1 MTKESE
7 NRVTKRK
14 IQETVPIRTIGI
26 ETERENLDFQHR
38 PPHRYAHVWFAA
50 RPTPVSRLAVLA
62 SVLPDDIDNDTL
74 LNWMGFHPNNKSEG
88 KSISEHV
95 REKRKT
101 KDDRDGL
108 EHEHY
113 GYRKIWRYTPDDET
127 KSQLHKQLEG
137 TWDELPTVLDAT
149 AGGGTIPLES
159 IRYGL
164 PTIAN
169 ELNPVPSVVLEA
181 VLKKTRTQSDVSED
195 IIEWGEEI
203 DKRSREALST
213 YYPEDPGERNQ
224 SYLWAH
230 RVSCLDCGLKVP
242 LASSW
247 WINKGSSSRE
257 GQAARPI
264 ISDQRDTVEFEIVDL
279 PEDVTK
285 DEFNPTDG
293 TISYSKM
300 TCPRC
305 GVTMD
310 SDTLKSMLQEG
321 EYDYQLYAIYYDKEN
336 ERGHEFRTPHE
347 EDIKAYEE
355 ACEAVENSVD
365 LSTLL
370 AVDIPS
376 GEKTDELH
384 RNGMEEWRDLFTPR
398 QLLTHYTYWEKFEE
412 VKSEIRAQYNE
423 EEADTILTYLSLVA
437 DKALDYNSRMSSW
450 DPGQPQ
456 IRNMYAGSDFAFS
469 WSFQEHNLIMEGHG
483 YDWMLT
489 NIAEDVYS
497 GVREQLKDSKAPAEV
512 YQGDAADLQ
521 IEDESVDAVVLD
533 PPYYGMIMYAE
544 LSDYFYVWMRK
555 YLEDVY
561 PDFFTSELTEKNE
574 EAVANTSKF
583 EGVNIKGRS
592 KKDLAREE
600 YENKMT
606 DIFEH
611 LHRVMAEDAIFTM
624 MFTHKETEAWD
635 TLTKALIESG
645 FVVTST
651 HPISTENQFRVQQSG
666 RNSADSTIL
675 LASEKRKQESSAST
689 LWGDVQKQTR
699 QAAEKRVRELEQQ
712 EAEFTKVDM
721 MLAAFG
727 PTLEI
732 FTQEY
737 PVVDNEGNE
746 VSPQVALDEARAAVR
761 DYLIDKYL
769 NEGVREVD
777 SKSEW
782 YLLAWLMFEA
792 KRFPYDEGRR
802 LAIGVGEN
810 VDELKKQHRFWRTRS
825 GDIVLRPHEDRVRD
839 VNKPKENRSGR
850 KPIAPESLSYNL
862 SLDKVHAA
870 LHIYNIKGETE
881 AWNWLKDRNCGS
893 DPAFK
898 ATLEGLLR
906 VLPHDH
912 EDWEIA
918 RDIAAGETG
927 DLLDLDLD
935 ADIFQ
940 EKSESDKQGRLAD
953 F

>member
-1 MTKESE
+1 
-7 NRVTKRK
+7 
-14 IQETVPIRTIGI
+14 
-26 ETERENLDFQHR
+26 
-38 PPHRYAHVWFAA
+38 
-50 RPTPVSRLAVLA
+50 
-62 SVLPDDIDNDTL
+62 
-74 LNWMGFHPNNKSEG
+74 MGFHPNNKSEG

-127 KSQLHKQLEG
+127 KSQLHKQLEE

-699 QAAEKRVRELEQQ
+699 QAAEKRVRELEQE

-737 PVVDNEGNE
+737 PVVDDEGNE